1 MSPPSEDSASGST
14 GPPDRQTLRL
24 LERHLSSDAL
34 VVETAFDPDPYEP
47 QVLSGLLDEGRYP
60 DSVNAAR
67 IDVRWFTTDDFSV
80 HSVEDHEDAD
90 DWECRWDR
98 HPNEHNTRLHFH
110 EPPSATEITDL
121 DLPSLHPL
129 EVYAT
134 ALTAIEQ
141 RIETLWSSH

>member
-67 IDVRWFTTDDFSV
+67 IDVRWFTTDDF
-80 HSVEDHEDAD
+80 
-90 DWECRWDR
+90 
-98 HPNEHNTRLHFH
+98 
-110 EPPSATEITDL
+110 
-121 DLPSLHPL
+121 
-129 EVYAT
+129 
-134 ALTAIEQ
+134 
-141 RIETLWSSH
+141 